1 MLAPLETALTTEWRP
16 LAGLA
21 GIAAEWRALA
31 RRAAEPNIFYEPAF
45 ALAAAP
51 ALGPDAGAVL
61 VRSLEPRR
69 LIGLFPCRIER
80 RRYGVRLP
88 LLAGWTH
95 PYAPLGTP
103 LVDREAIDPAISGFL
118 DHVADDDALPKLLL
132 MSCLVEDGPV
142 AAALDEALTQRGG
155 RRIDVD
161 RHQRALLAPAGER
174 VGYVEAM
181 LGDKRRKKLERQRRR
196 LAEGG
201 GVAFRYATTPADVSA
216 ALADFFALEASGWE
230 GAAGTAAAQAPAIRQ
245 FMEAA
250 VAGLAAQGQAS
261 VASLVHAGRT
271 IAADIVLRAGEGA
284 WIWKVAYDE
293 GFAHASPGVLLAL
306 DATRTLLADPTL
318 AWCDSCAGPDHPMI
332 DRLWGERRP
341 IVDRLMAVEPG
352 LGFAVACRLEPLRR
366 RMIATARRAHDLARR
381 G

>member
-51 ALGPDAGAVL
+51 VLGPDAGAVL

-103 LVDREAIDPAISGFL
+103 LVDRDAIDPAVCAFL

-142 AAALDEALTQRGG
+142 AAALDEALAQRGG
-155 RRIDVD
+155 RRIEVG

-174 VGYVEAM
+174 IGYVEAM

-201 GVAFRYATTPADVSA
+201 GVAFRHATAAADVSA
-216 ALADFFALEASGWE
+216 ALGDFFSLEASGWK
-230 GAAGTAAAQAPAIRQ
+230 GSAGTAAAQAPAIRQ

-261 VASLVHAGRT
+261 VASLVHADRT

-318 AWCDSCAGPDHPMI
+318 AWCDSCAGPAHPMI
-332 DRLWGERRP
+332 DRLWGERRTM
-341 IVDRLMAVEPG
+341 VDRLMAVEPG

-366 RMIATARRAHDLARR
+366 RMIATARRGRDLARR

>member
-21 GIAAEWRALA
+21 GIAAEWCALA

-51 ALGPDAGAVL
+51 ALGLDAGAVL

-103 LVDREAIDPAISGFL
+103 LVDRDAIDPAVSAFL

-142 AAALDEALTQRGG
+142 AAALDEALAQRGG
-155 RRIDVD
+155 RRIDVG

-174 VGYVEAM
+174 TGYVEAM

-201 GVAFRYATTPADVSA
+201 GVAFRYATVPADVRA
-216 ALADFFALEASGWE
+216 ALADFFALEASGWK

-261 VASLVHAGRT
+261 VASLVHADRT

-293 GFAHASPGVLLAL
+293 GFAHVSPGVLLAL

-332 DRLWGERRP
+332 DRLWGERRTM
-341 IVDRLMAVEPG
+341 VDWLMAVEPG

-366 RMIATARRAHDLARR
+366 RMIATARRGRDLARR

>member
-21 GIAAEWRALA
+21 GIAAEWRTLA
-31 RRAAEPNIFYEPAF
+31 RRAAEPNVFYEPAF

-88 LLAGWTH
+88 LLVGWTH

-103 LVDREAIDPAISGFL
+103 LVDRDAIHPAVSAFL

-142 AAALDEALTQRGG
+142 ANALDEALAQRGG
-155 RRIDVD
+155 RRIDVG

-174 VGYVEAM
+174 IGYAEAM

-201 GVAFRYATTPADVSA
+201 GVAFRYATAPADVSA
-216 ALADFFALEASGWE
+216 ALADFFALEASGWK

-250 VAGLAAQGQAS
+250 VTGLAAQGQAS
-261 VASLVHAGRT
+261 VACFVHAGRT

-366 RMIATARRAHDLARR
+366 RMIATARRAHDLAQR

>member
-31 RRAAEPNIFYEPAF
+31 RRAVEPNIFYEPAF

-51 ALGPDAGAVL
+51 VLGSDAGAVL

-201 GVAFRYATTPADVSA
+201 GAFRHATAPAEVRT
-216 ALADFFALEASGWE
+216 ALADFFALEASGWK

-318 AWCDSCAGPDHPMI
+318 AWCDSCAGPAHPMI
-332 DRLWGERRP
+332 DRLWGERRTM
-341 IVDRLMAVEPG
+341 VDRLMAIEPG

-366 RMIATARRAHDLARR
+366 RMIATARRGRDLARR